1 MLPQAGPAV
10 ETNAERIC
18 RGVHVGCAWSSSAAA
33 PATCGADMLV
43 PSKTANGDPPP
54 ADSGDVDERICPPG
68 AATSGLSEWPKF
80 VGAADEKLVTMPLRP
95 VTISVG
101 PRPAEMIV
109 RPPFCAR

>member
-1 MLPQAGPAV
+1 MRPPPCSTTGASWVRAVLPHAGPAV
-10 ETNAERIC
+10 DT
-18 RGVHVGCAWSSSAAA
+18 
-33 PATCGADMLV
+33 LV
-43 PSKTANGDPPP
+43 PSKTANGEPAP

-95 VTISVG
+95 VTISTG

>member
-1 MLPQAGPAV
+1 M

-18 RGVHVGCAWSSSAAA
+18 RGVHVGCAWSSSAEA

-43 PSKTANGDPPP
+43 PSKTANGEPPP
-54 ADSGDVDERICPPG
+54 ADSGDVDERIWPPG
-68 AATSGLSEWPKF
+68 AATSGFSEWPKF

-95 VTISVG
+95 VTISIG